1 MKNMSRRRFWAG
13 KVVFFLA
20 SSLFWF
26 HSPPVPDRNS
36 IPWESD
42 TNRAHSS
49 MGLKIAW
56 NSTFHQLKTFCPT
69 ETG

>member
-13 KVVFFLA
+13 KALFFGKQLVLV
-20 SSLFWF
+20 SR
-26 HSPPVPDRNS
+26 PPAPDRNS
-36 IPWESD
+36 VPWESD
-42 TNRAHSS
+42 TNRAYSS

-56 NSTFHQLKTFCPT
+56 NSTFHQIKTFCPT